1 MTGRAR
7 MFWSVNVA
15 RLILTPPSG
24 SERDDAVIWRSHLV
38 GPVLMCGGAAVSI
51 CQRAA
56 APEQCEFS
64 GISHRD
70 INMGLSAKVALRRR

>member
-1 MTGRAR
+1 MSRGS
-7 MFWSVNVA
+7 FQ
-15 RLILTPPSG
+15 PPSG